1 MSGSGVTNANGGMTI
16 NSSGANLYLD
26 SRTLNNAA
34 GQTATWTGDAN
45 FGGDIRFQN
54 GAIFNNNGTFLAQN
68 DQYLY
73 DFSGT
78 GAFNKTGTFTRNN
91 NPGTLT
97 LYNLAFNNTGTVN
110 VQTGTL
116 VLQGG
121 DGGNTTGAFNI
132 SSGAVLNFGGG
143 FSFGASSSFA
153 GAGTVIFSS
162 GTSDLTGAATT
173 SRR

>member
-1 MSGSGVTNANGGMTI
+1 MTNANGGMTI

-54 GAIFNNNGTFLAQN
+54 GAIFNNNGTFLAQS

-78 GAFNKTGTFTRNN
+78 GAFNNAGTFTRNN

-116 VLQGG
+116 DLQSANVTQYAGYALTAG
-121 DGGNTTGAFNI
+121 VWSI
-132 SSGAVLNFGGG
+132 S
-143 FSFGASSSFA
+143 A
-153 GAGTVIFSS
+153 GANLNSLRPAV
-162 GTSDLTGAATT
+162 AW
-173 SRR
+173 SRIKRT